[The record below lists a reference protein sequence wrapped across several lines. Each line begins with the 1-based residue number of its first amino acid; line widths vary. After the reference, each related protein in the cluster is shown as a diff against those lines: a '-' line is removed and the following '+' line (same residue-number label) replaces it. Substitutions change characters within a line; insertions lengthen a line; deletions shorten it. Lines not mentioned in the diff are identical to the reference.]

1 MQIPHISL
9 CCFSSLDMYKEILN
23 NLLIVQMCIKNVQW
37 GPKIVWWYSLC
48 AMDPRARPTKG
59 KTSKWILKMN
69 RQKSRKYPC
78 GKCHFQSPCEAT
90 KTVFAF
96 GFFSLVTFPSGRQ
109 YCEKL
114 NLEISCIE
122 TWQVKIHHV
131 PRSSLII
138 PLSYYV
144 KLYRVPHWFHFC
156 HKMFSL
162 WGRSATS
169 TPSTS
174 TPTTPATDGF
184 VKAGWNVPEE
194 GSCKVAMSSDYIV
207 DPVTVFWGDDTVD
220 CWWKTSG

>member
-1 MQIPHISL
+1 MSFSVSMWSYKNGFCIWFLFTGHIP
-9 CCFSSLDMYKEILN
+9 FRETIL
-23 NLLIVQMCIKNVQW
+23 
-37 GPKIVWWYSLC
+37 Y
-48 AMDPRARPTKG
+48 T
-59 KTSKWILKMN
+59 
-69 RQKSRKYPC
+69 
-78 GKCHFQSPCEAT
+78 H
-90 KTVFAF
+90 
-96 GFFSLVTFPSGRQ
+96 
-109 YCEKL
+109 EKL